1 MVRYIF
7 QSDSPYIPNA
17 MPRIWKNHSNFE
29 LLEQIYH
36 FPNCGDLGLYP
47 IVESSEWVRKLAT
60 YKIKSIQLRIKNMPL
75 DEVEQEII
83 ISIKIA
89 KQYNLKLF
97 INDYWELAIKH
108 QAYGIHLGQEDLLT
122 ADLSL
127 IRKNNLRLGISS
139 HNHYELA
146 NATALNPSYIA
157 LGPIFPTT
165 SKIMPWQPQGV
176 ERIKEWQMMI
186 NCPLVVIGGIGIENI
201 DQVIQTGARNIAMIS
216 AITKSADPE
225 QVMQFFLKKLVTNE

>member
-1 MVRYIF
+1 MSKDKTIAIAE
-7 QSDSPYIPNA
+7 SDSSAGAGIQADDRAALY
-17 MPRIWKNHSNFE
+17 
-29 LLEQIYH
+29 Y
-36 FPNCGDLGLYP
+36 FPSCGDLGLYP
-47 IVESSEWVRKLAT
+47 IVESSEWVRKLVT
-60 YKIKSIQLRIKNMPL
+60 CKIKSIQLRIKNRPL

-127 IRKNNLRLGISS
+127 IRKSNLRLGVSS
-139 HNHYELA
+139 HNHYELT
-146 NATALNPSYIA
+146 NAIAINPSYIA
-157 LGPIFPTT
+157 LGPIFPTI

-176 ERIKEWQMMI
+176 DRIKEWQMMI
-186 NCPLVVIGGIGIENI
+186 NCPLVVIGGIGMENI
-201 DQVIQTGARNIAMIS
+201 DQVIQTGAKNIAMIS
-216 AITKSADPE
+216 AITKSADLE
-225 QVMQFFLKKLVTNE
+225 QVTQFFLKKLLTNE